1 MSTGSRNAWE
11 AWARSVPPLT
21 CVSRREPCPDPM
33 ATATRLAGAG
43 LAGQYVV
50 YEAEGGVWHF
60 AAGSDASVTAD
71 AGGITARAAGR
82 SWTSR
87 TDGKPLAA
95 FAGALSA
102 LRDQGGKGDEG
113 GKVEDVGKVDDVG
126 KGEEAAKGE
135 DAAQG
140 EETADGRRFYGW
152 AAFELAHLLHADPAS
167 AGDQPLLHAL
177 IPSVEVTLGGDSTV
191 VRAVDEAW
199 ARKVADL
206 LAEPAAGQ
214 TPARAEPLREGTEG
228 IIAVGSAAYGQAVAR
243 TVGDISAGLLEKAV
257 VSRKVPLPAGSQPDF
272 PATYL
277 AGRRANTPAR
287 SYLLDLGGY
296 RAAGFSPETVLE
308 VGDDGRVSTQP
319 LAGTRALGADPAE
332 NERRRAELLSD
343 PKEIHEHAVSVRLAW
358 EEMAAVCRPGSVVV
372 EEYMAVRP
380 RGSVQHLASRV
391 TGRLRPDTGPWDAF
405 ASLFPA
411 ITATGVSKRAAL
423 ETLAR
428 HEDGP
433 RGLYG
438 GAVFRGST
446 SGALDA
452 ALVLRT
458 LIGAEHRAWLRAG
471 AGVTAQSSP
480 AREIEET
487 CEKLRSV
494 APYLRFSAD

>member
-1 MSTGSRNAWE
+1 MSTGSRNTWE

-21 CVSRREPCPDPM
+21 CASTREPCHDPA
-33 ATATRLAGAG
+33 ATATRLVQAG
-43 LAGQYVV
+43 LADQYVV

-60 AAGSDASVTAD
+60 AAGSAVSVTA
-71 AGGITARAAGR
+71 GVTGITAQAAGR
-82 SWTSR
+82 TWTTR
-87 TDGKPLAA
+87 TDRKPLTA
-95 FAGALSA
+95 FATALSA
-102 LRDQGGKGDEG
+102 LRDAGDEG
-113 GKVEDVGKVDDVG
+113 
-126 KGEEAAKGE
+126 
-135 DAAQG
+135 
-140 EETADGRRFYGW
+140 RHFYGW
-152 AAFELAHLLHADPAS
+152 AAFELAHLLHADPAT
-167 AGDQPLLHAL
+167 AGDQSLLHAL
-177 IPSVEVTLGGDSTV
+177 IPSVEVALTTDRTV

-199 ARKVADL
+199 VRKVADL
-206 LAEPAAGQ
+206 LAEPPAGGTAPDEP
-214 TPARAEPLREGTEG
+214 TPGRTEG
-228 IIAVGSAAYGQAVAR
+228 VIAVGTVAYGRAVSR
-243 TVGDISAGLLEKAV
+243 TVGDIRAGLLEKAV
-257 VSRKVPLPAGSQPDF
+257 VSRKVPLPAEPRPDF

-308 VGDDGRVSTQP
+308 IGEDGRVSTQP
-319 LAGTRALGADPAE
+319 LAGTRALGPDPAE

-358 EEMAAVCRPGSVVV
+358 DEMTAVCRPGSVVV
-372 EEYMAVRP
+372 EEFMAVRP

-391 TGRLRPDTGPWDAF
+391 TGRLRPDAGPWDAF

-423 ETLAR
+423 QALAR
-428 HEDGP
+428 HEEGP

-446 SGALDA
+446 GGALDA

-458 LIGAEHRAWLRAG
+458 LIGAGDEVWLRAG

-480 AREIEET
+480 EREIEET
-487 CEKLRSV
+487 REKLRSV
-494 APYLRFSAD
+494 APYLRFAED